1 MSSSR
6 RPPRYRGAREAV
18 LRSALVLF
26 ALLTLAGG
34 CEKPHEENH
43 EPRENDHE
51 QPDRISLSPE
61 ALEAAGIVIDAARPG
76 HQVRTIRVTGTLS
89 YDERAMAIATARVG
103 GRITKVIGD
112 YGQEVSKGEALAW
125 IDSPQLGAAQA
136 EYLRAESMSR
146 LRGAEYERAQLL
158 LEGEAI
164 SRGELLRREAEWRAA
179 EAELRTAEQQ
189 LHILGLSQSDVESL
203 LNGRSGAGHE
213 YPVRAPI
220 PGRVTERKAVQGRVV
235 SADNE
240 LFTVARLESLWL
252 FLQIFE
258 KDLPAVQE
266 GTHVTL
272 TCESHPD
279 HHFAGTID
287 FVGQVLDPH
296 SRTVQARAVIKN
308 PERKLKPGMFVYATI
323 EMNDEANEGNAERLL
338 IPSEAIARV
347 GDRDVVFVETSERTF
362 EVRPVTLG
370 SSGGEEVEVLD
381 GLIPGDRIAVKGVFV
396 LKSEILKGGLEGH
409 DH

>member
-1 MSSSR
+1 MSGSR
-6 RPPRYRGAREAV
+6 NVPTLGGVREAV

-26 ALLTLAGG
+26 ALLTLSGG
-34 CEKPHEENH
+34 CEGPHEETHDLH
-43 EPRENDHE
+43 EEDHE
-51 QPDRISLSPE
+51 TPDGISLSPE
-61 ALEAAGIVIDAARPG
+61 AVEAAGIVIDAARPG
-76 HQVRTIRVTGTLS
+76 RQVRRIRVTGTLS

-112 YGQEVSKGEALAW
+112 YGQEVSEGEALAW

-136 EYLRAESMSR
+136 EYLRAQSMSQ

-158 LEGEAI
+158 LQGEAI

-189 LHILGLSQSDVESL
+189 LHILGLSQGDVESL
-203 LNGRSGAGHE
+203 LDGRSGAGHE

-220 PGRVTERKAVQGRVV
+220 RGRVTERRAVQGRVV
-235 SADNE
+235 AADNE
-240 LFTVARLESLWL
+240 LFTVARLDSLWL

-258 KDLPAVQE
+258 KDLPVVQE

-323 EMNDEANEGNAERLL
+323 ETSDEHDEGDTEGLS
-338 IPSEAIARV
+338 IPLEAVAKIDD
-347 GDRDVVFVETSERTF
+347 GDVVFVETAERTF

-370 SSGGEEVEVLD
+370 SAGREDVEVLE
-381 GLIPGDRIAVKGVFV
+381 GLVPGERIAVKGVFV